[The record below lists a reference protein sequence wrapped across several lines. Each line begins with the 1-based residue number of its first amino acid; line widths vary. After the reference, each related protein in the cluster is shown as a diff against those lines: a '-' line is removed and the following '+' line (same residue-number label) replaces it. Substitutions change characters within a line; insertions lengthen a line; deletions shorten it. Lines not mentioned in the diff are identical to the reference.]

1 MLAASSKFVSEKGGL
16 ISITIRDGDPHRA
29 AQIANAY
36 VDELHNINSRL
47 IIGEASVRRNFFR
60 ATAGA

>member
-1 MLAASSKFVSEKGGL
+1 MAAYKDKKLSQARRMLAGNSKFVSEKGGM
-16 ISITIRDGDPHRA
+16 ISITVKDGDPHRA

-47 IIGEASVRRNFFR
+47 DHR
-60 ATAGA
+60 